1 MTKTNNAVREI
12 IASFLTTRAY
22 IIYRLV
28 YPICLY
34 LPVSFFFCMVNLPSF
49 KVHFGSHFTC
59 VGGFFLW
66 WFALFL
72 DMATIGLATEPA
84 IIVLG
89 LKFTISIL
97 PPIIIVNMSVVS
109 LLLELQPW
117 IYRYGVAMPFYN
129 CNRIIR
135 TLPPLR
141 SYLTPKNQIGQNML
155 GILLASLIVD
165 FITISLGTWLFRRK
179 RLISIKMKLVRT
191 RWTAQVR
198 LIPSVDWEFG
208 LNRVVTTKA

>member
-1 MTKTNNAVREI
+1 MTNNAVREI

-28 YPICLY
+28 SPICLY
-34 LPVSFFFCMVNLPSF
+34 LPASFFFCMVNLPSF
-49 KVHFGSHFTC
+49 KVHFGAHFTYA
-59 VGGFFLW
+59 GGLFLR

-72 DMATIGLATEPA
+72 GMAAIGLATESA

-89 LKFTISIL
+89 PKFMIFFP

-109 LLLELQPW
+109 LPLELQPW

-135 TLPPLR
+135 T
-141 SYLTPKNQIGQNML
+141 
-155 GILLASLIVD
+155 ASLT
-165 FITISLGTWLFRRK
+165 FPLF
-179 RLISIKMKLVRT
+179 
-191 RWTAQVR
+191 
-198 LIPSVDWEFG
+198 
-208 LNRVVTTKA
+208 